1 MNMPTIQTLISTMHQ
16 TDHSLLDKMN
26 IQTDAIVVN
35 QCDRDEIERF
45 EYKGHKIL
53 WMSLKERG
61 VGLSRN
67 TALMRATADIVLF
80 ADDDVVYVDDY
91 PKLVV
96 QAFEKL
102 SQADFIVF
110 AMQVHRSTHTPHKS
124 KKQPILHIHRLHW
137 YNSLRFGTYG
147 FGVRSRALKAHNIN
161 FHLMFG
167 GGTPFSSG
175 EDSIFIMETLKKKLK
190 IYATTTQLGTV
201 HHQTSTWF
209 HGYTEK
215 YWFDKGVLFQY
226 LFGIWAYPLGVALI
240 LKNRQQ
246 ITQMGFLVA
255 CKYLWKGVYQAKKV
269 LSARHGEEN
278 A

>member
-1 MNMPTIQTLISTMHQ
+1 MSTIQTLISTMHQ
-16 TDHSLLDKMN
+16 TDHTLLDKMN

-45 EYKGHKIL
+45 TYKGHQVL

-80 ADDDVVYVDDY
+80 ADDDVVYVDNY
-91 PKLVV
+91 PQLAI
-96 QAFEKL
+96 QAFEQL
-102 SQADFIVF
+102 PQADFIVF
-110 AMQVHRSTHTPHKS
+110 SMQVHRSSHTNHKS
-124 KKQPILHIHRLHW
+124 KKQPILYTHRLHW

-147 FGVRSRALKAHNIN
+147 FGVRTRAFKAHNIN
-161 FHLMFG
+161 FHLLFG

-175 EDSIFIMETLKKKLK
+175 EDSIFITEALKKKLK
-190 IYATTTQLGTV
+190 IYTTPTQLGTV

-209 HGYTEK
+209 KGYTEK
-215 YWFDKGVLFQY
+215 YWFDKGILFHY
-226 LFGIWAYPLGVALI
+226 LFGIWAYPLGLALI

-246 ITQMGFLVA
+246 ITQMSFLAA
-255 CKYLWKGVYQAKKV
+255 CKCLWKGVYQAKQALYSAQHQEKV
-269 LSARHGEEN
+269 
-278 A
+278 